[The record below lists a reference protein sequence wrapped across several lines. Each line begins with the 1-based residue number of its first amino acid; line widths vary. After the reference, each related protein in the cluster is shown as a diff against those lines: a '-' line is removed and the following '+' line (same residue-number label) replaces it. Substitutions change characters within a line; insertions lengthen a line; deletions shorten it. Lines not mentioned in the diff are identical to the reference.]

1 MGFNTMGLHEDFQPT
16 PYINSH
22 LTTKIKQ
29 SPYINS
35 STKINDHPH
44 KFARTIIIVAR
55 ANFLLQI

>member
-1 MGFNTMGLHEDFQPT
+1 MGLHEDFQPT